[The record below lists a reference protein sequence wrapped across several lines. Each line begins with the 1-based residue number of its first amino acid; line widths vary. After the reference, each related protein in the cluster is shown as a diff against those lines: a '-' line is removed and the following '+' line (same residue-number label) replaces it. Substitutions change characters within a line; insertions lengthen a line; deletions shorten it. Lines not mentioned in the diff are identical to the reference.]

1 MTIMPNIFEAIRTN
15 NIEDLKAI
23 IESGYV
29 DLNKTDP
36 FYQVEGTTPLHLAAR
51 WGNLEAVEALLNSG
65 KVDPNAID
73 AEKLT
78 PLDWVSNH
86 FRDQDDL
93 HSNRFEILKLLL
105 NNPNLDLNSQNS
117 PLYPNAAVAAW
128 NISFTSEERKEIFEI
143 LQSRKSDINPDI
155 MQAIEEEM
163 ANYFNGNEE
172 DQDLVNN
179 ASNLPEPNVELHPG
193 ALDPNVVD

>member
-1 MTIMPNIFEAIRTN
+1 MPNIFEAIRTN
-15 NIEDLKAI
+15 NIEELKAI
-23 IESGYV
+23 IESGSF
-29 DLNKTDP
+29 DP
-36 FYQVEGTTPLHLAAR
+36 NEIHNAGGTALHLAAR
-51 WGNLEAVEALLNSG
+51 LGNFEATKMLLETKKFDVNAVDDENW
-65 KVDPNAID
+65 
-73 AEKLT
+73 T
-78 PLDWVSNH
+78 PLEWVSNH

-179 ASNLPEPNVELHPG
+179 ASNLPEPNVELHSE
-193 ALDPNVVD
+193 ALDPNVANQ